1 MSLRNVSI
9 LLVDDNPSVLEDL
22 GTILRGEGAYVHT
35 ASNGAE
41 ALDILREIPC
51 EVCLSDLKMPEIDG
65 IELLREVKRRGYGT
79 DLVIVTGYGTVK
91 NAVEAMKEGAADYLT
106 KPVDPEELLLCIQKI
121 MEAHRLAAENRYLW
135 QEMERAT
142 DPEGLLGESEAMG
155 AIRRQ
160 ALQIARS
167 NATVLIQGESGT
179 GKELMA
185 HFIHNNS
192 ARSGKSFIRVSCAA
206 LSEGVLESEL
216 FGHERGA
223 FSGALRQRK
232 GRFELADGGT
242 LFLDEIGAASEKIQ
256 LRLLRVLQEREFER
270 VGGTQTIEVDVRLI
284 TATNKDLEEEVR
296 QGNFRE
302 DLLYRIN
309 VIPLEMP
316 PLRDRTEDIP
326 LLTMFFL
333 TKYAQETDKPVTH
346 ITDGALCAMTAYTW
360 PGNVRELENAVERM
374 VVLAD
379 KMFLDVED
387 LPERVVR
394 VQVRR
399 PDRPVT
405 LLKEARDLFERD
417 FLKAAMRRN
426 RGNIS
431 RIASEVGLT
440 RKNLYVKLERY
451 GLDPKE
457 FRA

>member
-1 MSLRNVSI
+1 M
-9 LLVDDNPSVLEDL
+9 
-22 GTILRGEGAYVHT
+22 
-35 ASNGAE
+35 
-41 ALDILREIPC
+41 
-51 EVCLSDLKMPEIDG
+51 
-65 IELLREVKRRGYGT
+65 
-79 DLVIVTGYGTVK
+79 
-91 NAVEAMKEGAADYLT
+91 
-106 KPVDPEELLLCIQKI
+106 
-121 MEAHRLAAENRYLW
+121 
-135 QEMERAT
+135 
-142 DPEGLLGESEAMG
+142 
-155 AIRRQ
+155 
-160 ALQIARS
+160 
-167 NATVLIQGESGT
+167 
-179 GKELMA
+179 
-185 HFIHNNS
+185 
-192 ARSGKSFIRVSCAA
+192 
-206 LSEGVLESEL
+206 
-216 FGHERGA
+216 
-223 FSGALRQRK
+223 
-232 GRFELADGGT
+232 
-242 LFLDEIGAASEKIQ
+242 DEIGAASEKIQ